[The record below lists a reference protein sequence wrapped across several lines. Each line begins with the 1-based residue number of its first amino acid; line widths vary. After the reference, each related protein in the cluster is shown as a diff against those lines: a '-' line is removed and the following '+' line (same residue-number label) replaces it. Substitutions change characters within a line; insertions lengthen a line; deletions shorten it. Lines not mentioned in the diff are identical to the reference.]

1 MDGSTFNSLPKTLC
15 NSSYVLANS
24 PGDSLFE
31 IASLISF
38 HLSDSSSIPLEVSKA
53 AAANCSN

>member
-1 MDGSTFNSLPKTLC
+1 MDGSTFNNLPKIPC
-15 NSSYVLANS
+15 SSSYVLANS

-31 IASLISF
+31 IASLMSF
-38 HLSDSSSIPLEVSKA
+38 HLLDSSSIPLEVSKA